1 MSAFTL
7 FPRYARF
14 PRCMPAP
21 ERRVQDASIEYLPQ
35 NYPAV
40 EAAVDAAVARGAEQV
55 VLDLDTLAVLDTE
68 ALRGLIALL
77 RRARLKG
84 AQIALRS
91 SREEIRRTL
100 SITGLDRVFAVL

>member
-1 MSAFTL
+1 MSTFTL

-14 PRCMPAP
+14 PHYARPP
-21 ERRVQDASIEYLPQ
+21 ERSVEDASIEYLPG
-35 NYPAV
+35 NYPAI
-40 EAAVDAAVARGAEQV
+40 EPAVDAKLLRRAEQV

-84 AQIALRS
+84 AQIALQS
-91 SREEIRRTL
+91 SRDEILRTL
-100 SITGLDRVFAVL
+100 SVTGLDRVFALV

>member
-14 PRCMPAP
+14 PRYMHPP
-21 ERRVQDASIEYLPQ
+21 GRTVEDASIEYLPQ
-35 NYPAV
+35 SYPAV
-40 EAAVDAAVARGAEQV
+40 EAAVDAALSRGAERV
-55 VLDLDTLAVLDTE
+55 VLNLDTLLALDTD
-68 ALRGLIALL
+68 ALRGLISLL

-91 SREEIRRTL
+91 SRDEILRTL
-100 SITGLDRVFAVL
+100 SITGLDRVFVVL

>member
-1 MSAFTL
+1 L
-7 FPRYARF
+7 
-14 PRCMPAP
+14 
-21 ERRVQDASIEYLPQ
+21 Q
-35 NYPAV
+35 
-40 EAAVDAAVARGAEQV
+40 RGAEQV
-55 VLDLDTLAVLDTE
+55 VIDLDTLVVLDTD
-68 ALRGLIALL
+68 ALRDLIALL

>member
-7 FPRYARF
+7 FPRYVRF

-21 ERRVQDASIEYLPQ
+21 ERRVPDASIEYLPQ
-35 NYPAV
+35 NYVAV
-40 EAAVDAAVARGAEQV
+40 ESAVDAALSKGAEQV

-84 AQIALRS
+84 AQIAVRS
-91 SREEIRRTL
+91 SRDEIRRTL

>member
-14 PRCMPAP
+14 PHSMRPP
-21 ERRVQDASIEYLPQ
+21 QRREQASIEYLPRD
-35 NYPAV
+35 YPAV
-40 EAAVDAAVARGAEQV
+40 EAAVDAALGKGAQLI
-55 VLDLDTLAVLDTE
+55 VLDLDTLVVLDTE

-91 SREEIRRTL
+91 SRDETLRML
-100 SITGLDRVFAVL
+100 SITGLDRVFAVN